1 MGEGRNIDTWY
12 KNVNERT
19 EKKFLSGITETTTG
33 VIIGLRKDVID
44 NVSVNVEGNVGYAK
58 NLRNVKDQNDFVYQS
73 SLSIRWE
80 L

>member
-1 MGEGRNIDTWY
+1 MTWY

-33 VIIGLRKDVID
+33 VIIGLRKDAMD
-44 NVSVNVEGNVGYAK
+44 NVSVNVEGNVGYVK